1 MEFFQETFDYHIN
14 WKSTGHHPG
23 QHKSAQRGM
32 GIEFAGHATLLD
44 YPDPRRIDI
53 RQTIRDPFEQIQVRI
68 FNQRSATPVMIIT
81 DLSAS
86 MNFGSQKTKLEYASE
101 IASVI
106 TNSVTAKSDAIGF
119 IGIEDVINPEWVARL
134 SYKSYRTQ
142 YLIDRLSNYQAKKS
156 GHHGIKSVYQFL
168 PKDKTLV
175 FFISDFHMPIEDIK
189 ESFSLL
195 GKHQVVPIVL
205 WNKSEY
211 ENLPSFGIL
220 TVNDP
225 ESGEESTM
233 LLRKNMNKRIQRN
246 FNERKK
252 LLEKTFIQLN
262 SPAFFVGEKFK
273 PLQMTEY
280 FNEYLHA

>member
-1 MEFFQETFDYHIN
+1 MKFYQDTFDYHIS
-14 WKSTGHHPG
+14 WKSKGHHPG

-86 MNFGSQKTKLEYASE
+86 MNFGSQKTKLEHASE
-101 IASVI
+101 IATVI
-106 TNSVTAKSDAIGF
+106 TNSVVAKSDAIGF
-119 IGIEDVINPEWVARL
+119 IGIEDNINPQWVARL
-134 SYKSYRTQ
+134 SYKPYKTQ
-142 YLIDRLSNYQAKKS
+142 NLINRLSNYQAKKG
-156 GHHGIKSVYQFL
+156 GHRGIKSIYQFL
-168 PKDKTLV
+168 PKDKTLI
-175 FFISDFHMPIEDIK
+175 FFISDFHIPIKDIK
-189 ESFSLL
+189 EGFSLL
-195 GKHQVVPIVL
+195 NRHQVVPIVL

-225 ESGEESTM
+225 ESGKESTM

>member
-86 MNFGSQKTKLEYASE
+86 MNFGSQKTKLEYSSE

-106 TNSVTAKSDAIGF
+106 TNSVAAKSDAIGF
-119 IGIEDVINPEWVARL
+119 IGIEDVIDPEWVARL
-134 SYKSYRTQ
+134 SYKPYRTQ
-142 YLIDRLSNYQAKKS
+142 HLINRLSDYQAKKG
-156 GHHGIKSVYQFL
+156 GHNGIKSVYQFL
-168 PKDKTLV
+168 PRDKTLV

-195 GKHQVVPIVL
+195 SRHQIVPIVL

-262 SPAFFVGEKFK
+262 SPAFFVGEEFK

>member
-1 MEFFQETFDYHIN
+1 MKFYQDTFDYHIS
-14 WKSTGHHPG
+14 WKSKGHHPG

-86 MNFGSQKTKLEYASE
+86 MNFGSQKTKLEHASE
-101 IASVI
+101 IATVI
-106 TNSVTAKSDAIGF
+106 TNSVVAKSDAIGF
-119 IGIEDVINPEWVARL
+119 IGIEDNINPQWVARL
-134 SYKSYRTQ
+134 SYKPYKTQ
-142 YLIDRLSNYQAKKS
+142 NLINRLSNYQAKKG
-156 GHHGIKSVYQFL
+156 GHRGIKSIYQFL
-168 PKDKTLV
+168 PKDKTLI
-175 FFISDFHMPIEDIK
+175 FFISDFHIPIKDIK
-189 ESFSLL
+189 EGFSLL
-195 GKHQVVPIVL
+195 NRHQVVPIVL

-225 ESGEESTM
+225 ESGKESTM

-262 SPAFFVGEKFK
+262 SPAFFVREEFK

>member
-1 MEFFQETFDYHIN
+1 MKFYQDTFDYHIS
-14 WKSTGHHPG
+14 WKSKGHHPG

-86 MNFGSQKTKLEYASE
+86 MNFGSQKTKLEHASE
-101 IASVI
+101 IATVI
-106 TNSVTAKSDAIGF
+106 TNSVVAKSDAIGF
-119 IGIEDVINPEWVARL
+119 IGIEDNINPQWVARL
-134 SYKSYRTQ
+134 SYKPYKTQ
-142 YLIDRLSNYQAKKS
+142 NLINRLSNYQAKKG
-156 GHHGIKSVYQFL
+156 GHRGIKSVYQFL
-168 PKDKTLV
+168 PKDKTLI
-175 FFISDFHMPIEDIK
+175 FFISDFHIPIKDIK
-189 ESFSLL
+189 EGFSLL
-195 GKHQVVPIVL
+195 NRHQVVPIVL

-225 ESGEESTM
+225 ESGKESTM

-262 SPAFFVGEKFK
+262 SPAFFVGEEFK

>member
-1 MEFFQETFDYHIN
+1 MKFSEDIFSYHIN
-14 WKSTGHHPG
+14 WKSRGHHPG

-32 GIEFAGHATLLD
+32 GLEFAGHATLLD

-68 FNQRSATPVMIIT
+68 FNQRSATPVMIFA
-81 DLSAS
+81 DLSGS

-106 TNSVTAKSDAIGF
+106 TNSVVAKSDAIGF
-119 IGIEDVINPEWVARL
+119 IGIEDVIDPEWVARL
-134 SYKSYRTQ
+134 SYRSHRTQ
-142 YLIDRLSNYQAKKS
+142 NLINRLSNYRAKKG
-156 GHHGIKSVYQFL
+156 GHYGIKSAYQFL
-168 PKDKTLV
+168 PKDKTLI
-175 FFISDFHMPIEDIK
+175 FFISDFHMPIKDIE

-195 GKHQVVPIVL
+195 SRHQVVPIVL

-211 ENLPSFGIL
+211 ENLPNFGIL

-233 LLRKNMNKRIQRN
+233 VLRKKMKERIQEN
-246 FNERKK
+246 FKERRK
-252 LLEKTFIQLN
+252 LLEKTFIHLN
-262 SPAFFVGEKFK
+262 SPAFFVGEKFN
-273 PLQMTEY
+273 PLLMTEY